1 MKYDYMERATR
12 SQLIKDYED
21 FFWVLKNHLGGVIQL
36 KFSNYFLSHSSDIF
50 GMMMDVG
57 LLKKFYM
64 NGMVVFQLQ
73 YSNELSSHNVGKVTR
88 DMLLRSALRME
99 QYKKAGL
106 KTFAEIKEYGMRG
119 NNYSANINQQV
130 LERYDVGLNKKGIL
144 IEDLTSKETLSI
156 LYQLKS
162 QNIFIDCVKVKGRI
176 IKPHISI
183 YNINIEKPKKMAGRI
198 AFAHNQI
205 VSIFTDY
212 ITGTEVQPTI
222 TIHEFGDMEL
232 FNNLTYQELLKSHYN
247 DMGCYDLEM
256 LCNKVIFNVYENK
269 SKTPYSNILN

>member
-21 FFWVLKNHLGGVIQL
+21 FFYVLKNQLGGVIQL

-57 LLKKFYM
+57 LLKRIYM
-64 NGMVVFQLQ
+64 SGMVVFQLQ

-88 DMLLRSALRME
+88 DMLIRSALRME

-106 KTFAEIKEYGMRG
+106 KNFKEIRNYGMRG
-119 NNYSANINQQV
+119 NNHSANINKQV
-130 LERYDVGLNKKGIL
+130 LERYDIGLNKKGIL
-144 IEDLTSKETLSI
+144 IENLTSKETLSV

-162 QNIFIDCVKVKGRI
+162 QNIFIDFVKVKDRI

-212 ITGTEVQPTI
+212 IAGTEVQPTI
-222 TIHEFGDMEL
+222 TIHEFGDMEM
-232 FNNLTYQELLKSHYN
+232 FNNLSYQELLKNHCN
-247 DMGCYDLEM
+247 EMGCYDLEM
-256 LCNKVIFNVYENK
+256 LYEKVIFNVYQNK
-269 SKTPYSNILN
+269 SKTQYANILN